1 MNDLALQPVTPLARV
16 TANDALLK
24 AIGPHV
30 ERHHVANIQGRKY
43 VMVAGAQAIATGLGY
58 TTSISCVRYVPTS
71 ETMAGYWEATAT
83 VLNER
88 GLEVGR
94 GIGCVFD
101 DERPW
106 NTRPQF
112 ARQMMAQTRAT
123 GRALKGVVGWAFA
136 MLGAESSL
144 AEEMPAEAA
153 GMPQAAS
160 AAPRRLPAPSS
171 TEKALGGKAAPAKPK
186 QTIVAIVQQ
195 VDAKTS
201 KAGKP
206 YWRLAVEA
214 GEGTEWFT
222 SFKAVDEAVI
232 GKRMTLVLG
241 TTAKGD
247 TVIDDVYEAV
257 EAEEVPF

>member
-1 MNDLALQPVTPLARV
+1 MSDLALSPLARV
-16 TANDALLK
+16 QANDQILK
-24 AIGPHV
+24 AIGPVVDRLHV
-30 ERHHVANIQGRKY
+30 VNVQGRKY
-43 VMVAGAQAIATGLGY
+43 LMVSGAQAIATSMGFS
-58 TTSISCVRYVPTS
+58 TAVEAVRHVAPA
-71 ETMAGYWEATAT
+71 EGIAGYWEATVT

-88 GLEVGR
+88 GTVVGR
-94 GIGCVFD
+94 GVGSVFD

-123 GRALKGVVGWAFA
+123 GRALKGVMGWANA
-136 MLGAESSL
+136 MLGAEGSL
-144 AEEMPAEAA
+144 AEEMPAD
-153 GMPQAAS
+153 GPQMPQDAP

-171 TEKALGGKAAPAKPK
+171 TERALGGKAAPAKPK

-201 KAGKP
+201 KAGKQ

-247 TVIDDVYEAV
+247 LVIEDLYEAPGV
-257 EAEEVPF
+257 EEIPF

>member
-1 MNDLALQPVTPLARV
+1 M
-16 TANDALLK
+16 
-24 AIGPHV
+24 
-30 ERHHVANIQGRKY
+30 
-43 VMVAGAQAIATGLGY
+43 
-58 TTSISCVRYVPTS
+58 
-71 ETMAGYWEATAT
+71 EATAA

-153 GMPQAAS
+153 GMPQEAS
-160 AAPRRLPAPSS
+160 VAPRRLPAPSS
-171 TEKALGGKAAPAKPK
+171 TEKALQGKATAPKPK
-186 QTIVAIVQQ
+186 QTLVAIVQQ

-206 YWRLAVEA
+206 YWRIAVEA

-222 SFKAVDEAVI
+222 CFKPVDEVVI
-232 GKRMTLVLG
+232 GRRMTLVLG

-247 TVIDDVYEAV
+247 TVVDDLYEGV
-257 EAEEVPF
+257 DSEEVPF

>member
-1 MNDLALQPVTPLARV
+1 VTQPLALIEPGQLVARNQDAV
-16 TANDALLK
+16 RSVAAVIKQHYTATISGKRYL
-24 AIGPHV
+24 
-30 ERHHVANIQGRKY
+30 
-43 VMVAGAQAIATGLGY
+43 MVAGAQAIGSAMGY
-58 TTSISCVRYVPTS
+58 TCAVTATRYVQATDGLP
-71 ETMAGYWEATAT
+71 GYWEAVAE
-83 VLNER
+83 VLL
-88 GLEVGR
+88 GGVVVGR
-94 GIGCVFD
+94 GVGMVAD
-101 DERPW
+101 DEAMWR
-106 NTRPQF
+106 TRPHF
-112 ARQMMAQTRAT
+112 ARQAMAQTRAT
-123 GRALKGVVGWAFA
+123 GRALKGVIGWATA
-136 MLGAESSL
+136 LVGTESSL
-144 AEEMPAEAA
+144 AEEMHVEAPHT
-153 GMPQAAS
+153 PQEAS

-257 EAEEVPF
+257 DAEEVPF

>member
-1 MNDLALQPVTPLARV
+1 MNDLAPLSPLARV
-16 TANDALLK
+16 QANDQIIK
-24 AIGPHV
+24 AVGPIVDRLHV
-30 ERHHVANIQGRKY
+30 VNVQGRKY
-43 VMVAGAQAIATGLGY
+43 LMVSGAQAIATSMGY
-58 TTSISCVRYVPTS
+58 STAVEAVRHVAPA
-71 ETMAGYWEATAT
+71 EGVAGYWEATVA

-88 GLEVGR
+88 GTVVGR
-94 GIGCVFD
+94 GVGSVFD

-123 GRALKGVVGWAFA
+123 GRALKGVMGWANA
-136 MLGAESSL
+136 MLGAEGSL
-144 AEEMPAEAA
+144 HEEMPAEAA
-153 GMPQAAS
+153 GMPQEAS

-171 TEKALGGKAAPAKPK
+171 TEKALQGKAAAKPLA
-186 QTIVAIVQQ
+186 QSHVGIVQQ
-195 VDAKTS
+195 VDEKTS

-206 YWRLAVEA
+206 YWRIAVEF

-222 SFKAVDEAVI
+222 SFKAVDAGCV
-232 GKRMTLVLG
+232 GKRMVLVMG

-247 TVIDDVYEAV
+247 TVVNDIYEAA

>member
-1 MNDLALQPVTPLARV
+1 MNDLALAPTPLARV
-16 TANDALLK
+16 TANESLLK

-30 ERHHVANIQGRKY
+30 ERHHVSNIQGRKY

-58 TTSISCVRYVPTS
+58 TTSIESVRYVPGDLV
-71 ETMAGYWEATAT
+71 AGYWEAIAT

-88 GLEVGR
+88 GAVVGR
-94 GIGCVFD
+94 GVGCVFD

-144 AEEMPAEAA
+144 AEEMPADGAQ
-153 GMPQAAS
+153 MPQDAPV
-160 AAPRRLPAPSS
+160 APRRLPAPSS
-171 TEKALGGKAAPAKPK
+171 TEKALQGKAAPSKPL
-186 QTIVAIVQQ
+186 QTLVAIVSQ
-195 VDAKTS
+195 VDTKTS
-201 KAGKP
+201 KKGTA
-206 YWRLAVEA
+206 YWRVAVEA

-222 SFKAVDEAVI
+222 SFRPVDEGIV
-232 GKRMTLVLG
+232 GKQMTLRLG

-247 TVIDDVYEAV
+247 TVIEDIYEAGA
-257 EAEEVPF
+257 AEEIPF